1 MDNSISISF
10 SVSDNYSQHLAVVLA
25 SVLVNNPSSRFVFH
39 VLHRNITE
47 ANQAR
52 IRELE
57 RMYGNCEVR
66 FHLIDDSQFAK
77 FPIPPELEHVTQEMY
92 YRYILPDVLADE
104 DRTIYSDVDVLCVG
118 DLRPLWETDLKGN
131 MVAAVLDDETGW
143 KRSLL
148 GLNNGEYYCSGL
160 LLMDLAAMRRG
171 GFTMKLFET
180 TVKYSHKL
188 SWPDQDVINIVFDGK
203 ILTLPDI
210 WNCTADFNPFR
221 RDVRQWHFQ
230 GFTQKPWCCI
240 WKNTTWPAYLRY
252 LLKSPY
258 RTNAIKFL
266 WEHVKGFFWFSY
278 KKKGVTRYL
287 LCGILVCKLKP
298 DPCSDKPL
306 KLKIT
311 RGRMRKIRKSLGV
324 EFELG
329 KYKIGPRTR
338 FEPPCVITP
347 AADLRGVFSIG
358 AFSYLSPT
366 DGIGHF
372 LHNVS
377 IGRYCSIAAGV
388 WIAPDEHPI
397 ERLTTNPLAYSRG
410 GGCFSWAKDLLGR
423 DFTDVPPFSCL
434 RTVEIGNDV
443 WIGSGAFI
451 KGGVKIGDGA
461 VIAAHAV
468 VVKDVPPYAIVG
480 GVPARVIKYRFDEET
495 IKELLELKWWN
506 YDLAAFGEL
515 DWVDVKSCI
524 AKIKDRIASG
534 VEPYTPEAVTVEQLI
549 PFANCLSV
557 LFCPMLRP
565 SRLQTCTRSKRG

>member
-1 MDNSISISF
+1 MVKPISISF
-10 SVSDNYSQHLAVVLA
+10 SVSDNYSQHLAVVLT

-66 FHLIDDSQFAK
+66 FHLIDASRFEK
-77 FPIPPELEHVTQEMY
+77 FPIPPWLEHVTQEMY

-118 DLRPLWETDLKGN
+118 DLRPLWELDLKGN
-131 MVAAVLDDETGW
+131 ILAAVSEGKAGEW
-143 KRSLL
+143 KKRLM
-148 GLNNGEYYCSGL
+148 GLEGPLPYFYSGL
-160 LLMDLAAMRRG
+160 LVMDLAAMREG
-171 GFTMKLFET
+171 GYSARLMGN
-180 TVKYSHKL
+180 TVKYAEKIA
-188 SWPDQDVINIVFDGK
+188 WPDQDIINLTFRDK
-203 ILTLPDI
+203 ILQLGPEWDGI
-210 WNCTADFNPFR
+210 NVRYSPFR
-221 RDVRQWHFQ
+221 KDIVIWHFP
-230 GFTQKPWCCI
+230 GFTQKPWCNI
-240 WKNTTWPAYLRY
+240 WKNTTWPIYLKY

-258 RTNAIKFL
+258 RSNVLKFL
-266 WEHVKGFFWFSY
+266 WDHVKGFFWFKY
-278 KKKGVTRYL
+278 TKKGVTRHL
-287 LCGILVCKLKP
+287 LCGILVYKQKSAIS
-298 DPCSDKPL
+298 CSKPL
-306 KLKIT
+306 KLKVT
-311 RGRMRKIRKSLGV
+311 RGRMRKIRKKLGV
-324 EFELG
+324 QFELG

-338 FEPPCVITP
+338 FEPPCDISQ
-347 AADLRGVFSIG
+347 AADLRGAFSVG
-358 AFSYLSPT
+358 AFTTISPT

-372 LHNVS
+372 LHNVT

-397 ERLTTNPLAYSRG
+397 ERLTTNSLTYSK

-423 DFTDVPPFSCL
+423 DFTDAVPFSCS
-434 RTVEIGNDV
+434 RPVEIGNDV
-443 WIGSGAFI
+443 WIGFGAFI

-461 VIAAHAV
+461 VVAAHAV

-515 DWVDVKSCI
+515 DWSDIKGCI
-524 AKIKDRIASG
+524 ARIKVKIAQG
-534 VEPYTPEAVTVEQLI
+534 LPEFKPVVIQQAMFR
-549 PFANCLSV
+549 PFVCWYERFN
-557 LFCPMLRP
+557 M
-565 SRLQTCTRSKRG
+565 

>member
-118 DLRPLWETDLKGN
+118 DLRPLWETDLNGN
-131 MVAAVLDDETGW
+131 MVAAVLDDNTGW

-148 GLNNGEYYCSGL
+148 GLGKGDYYCSGL
-160 LLMDLAAMRRG
+160 LVMDLAEMRRENC
-171 GFTMKLFET
+171 TKKLFEKT
-180 TVKYSHKL
+180 NEYSGRIA
-188 SWPDQDVINIVFDGK
+188 WPDQDVINIVFDGK
-203 ILTLPDI
+203 ILALPDI
-210 WNCTADFNPFR
+210 WNCTAEFNPFR

-230 GFTQKPWCCI
+230 GFTQKPWCNI
-240 WKNTTWPAYLRY
+240 WKNTTWPIYLKY

-258 RTNAIKFL
+258 SFTALKFL
-266 WEHVKGFFWFSY
+266 WGHIKGFFWFSY

-287 LCGILVCKLKP
+287 LCGILVYKRKVAM
-298 DPCSDKPL
+298 SFSKPL
-306 KLKIT
+306 KLKVT
-311 RGRMRKIRKSLGV
+311 RGRMRKIRKKLGIQ
-324 EFELG
+324 FELG

-338 FEPPCVITP
+338 FEPPCDISQ
-347 AADLRGVFSIG
+347 AADLRGAFSVG
-358 AFSYLSPT
+358 AFTTISPT

-372 LHNVS
+372 LHNVT

-388 WIAPDEHPI
+388 SISPPEHPL
-397 ERLTTNPLAYSRG
+397 EWLTASPVSYAPQ
-410 GGCFSWAKDLLGR
+410 CFGWAEKLLEHGLPKAMPYPY
-423 DFTDVPPFSCL
+423 THP
-434 RTVEIGNDV
+434 VEIGKDV

-461 VIAAHAV
+461 VVAAHAV

-480 GVPARVIKYRFDEET
+480 GVPAKVIRYRFDEET
-495 IKELLELKWWN
+495 IKALLELKWWN
-506 YDLAAFGEL
+506 YNLAAFGEL
-515 DWVDVKSCI
+515 DWSDIKGCIVKIREGI
-524 AKIKDRIASG
+524 AKGIK
-534 VEPYTPEAVTVEQLI
+534 PYTPGIVGIEGLLY
-549 PFANCLSV
+549 N
-557 LFCPMLRP
+557 
-565 SRLQTCTRSKRG
+565 